1 MPHEQEEK
9 GGPRSQGKAIGESLA
24 RSAHEPSLRRR
35 QKTQAA
41 NDGRKCGLFGIVRT
55 WPWAALSKAIEAAD
69 RERPDAPTEKPHLGA
84 KAPTGGKKS
93 GFSVP
98 A

>member
-1 MPHEQEEK
+1 M
-9 GGPRSQGKAIGESLA
+9 
-24 RSAHEPSLRRR
+24 
-35 QKTQAA
+35 AA
-41 NDGRKCGLFGIVRT
+41 
-55 WPWAALSKAIEAAD
+55 AALSKAIEAAD
-69 RERPDAPTEKPHLGA
+69 RERPDAPTEKPHLEA